1 MHWTFFQEINMD
13 REDNISGPRAIF
25 KDKEDS
31 LKPGVRRMK
40 MGGKTSGVILDAD
53 KKGIKVNGY
62 YDALGDRDVI
72 YACTREPIELDW
84 EELEKLRRIIFSKKE
99 PKKRKLKDHGV
110 APYKIDKPSE
120 EYLESLPIV
129 TLNNQKYYMD
139 VENRLRRPTS
149 NPDRAYPY

>member
-1 MHWTFFQEINMD
+1 MD
-13 REDNISGPRAIF
+13 RGDSISGPRSIF

-31 LKPGVRRMK
+31 LKPGVKRMK

-62 YDALGDRDVI
+62 YDSLGDRDLM

-84 EELEKLRRIIFSKKE
+84 DELEKLRKIIHSTKK
-99 PKKRKLKDHGV
+99 PKKRKLKDYGV

-120 EYLESLPIV
+120 EYLDSLPIV

-149 NPDRAYPY
+149 KPDRAYPY

>member
-1 MHWTFFQEINMD
+1 MHEGN
-13 REDNISGPRAIF
+13 NIGGPRPIF

-31 LKPGVRRMK
+31 LKPDVRRMK

-62 YDALGDRDVI
+62 YNALSDRDVI

-84 EELEKLRRIIFSKKE
+84 EELEKLRKIVHSTNK
-99 PKKRKLKDHGV
+99 PKKRKLKDYGV

-120 EYLESLPIV
+120 EYLDSLPIV

-139 VENRLRRPTS
+139 VENRIRRPTDK
-149 NPDRAYPY
+149 PDRAYSY